1 MMSGVGAMSL
11 IAIAGK
17 AIGRLILQLISGCL
31 CTIGCILDSENPPK
45 GFCYTFGL
53 ESFGYK
59 DLEIID
65 SRRPF
70 EATQELMYNIAY
82 FVLDSGIHLSDCETI
97 GLSATQRLKISH
109 CPGVFPEGETI
120 KIKF

>member
-1 MMSGVGAMSL
+1 M
-11 IAIAGK
+11 
-17 AIGRLILQLISGCL
+17 RN
-31 CTIGCILDSENPPK
+31 ENRYHGPFPGHFRINLFFPK
-45 GFCYTFGL
+45 GYPGAGARCPQHPRY
-53 ESFGYK
+53 

-82 FVLDSGIHLSDCETI
+82 FVLDSGIHLSDGETI

-109 CPGVFPEGETI
+109 SPGVFPEGETI